1 MAESTPDIAYRRLGA
16 SALKVSP
23 LCLGTMMFGGPTDE
37 ATSARILNQAKDAGI
52 NFLDTA
58 DVYNAGASE
67 EITGRA
73 IATDRDWWVVATKF
87 GHGAWG
93 GPNRTGQSRK
103 WVIAAAEASLRR
115 LGTDYLDI
123 LYFHKADTEAP
134 LEEPLRAIRELIAA
148 GKLRYYGLSNFAG
161 WRIAEVCRIADA
173 LGMDRPVVSQPLYNL
188 VDRTAE
194 REQLPAAAHY
204 GLGVVPYSPLA
215 RGVLSGKYATG
226 QAPPE
231 GSRASRGDVR
241 LAQTEW
247 REESL
252 GVAQEVRERARAL
265 GLSTID
271 YAIAWVLRSRLVS
284 AVIAGPRTEEQ
295 WAGYLTAMRA
305 RLGPEEEA
313 FVDALVPP
321 GHASTPG
328 YTDPA
333 YPVEGRVI
341 PA

>member
-1 MAESTPDIAYRRLGA
+1 MAASTPDITYRRLGA

-37 ATSARILNQAKDAGI
+37 ATSARILDQAKDTGI

-58 DVYNAGASE
+58 DVYNAGVSE

-73 IATDRDWWVVATKF
+73 IAADRDWWVVATKF
-87 GHGAWG
+87 GHGDWG

-103 WVIAAAEASLRR
+103 WVIAAAEA
-115 LGTDYLDI
+115 
-123 LYFHKADTEAP
+123 P
-134 LEEPLRAIRELIAA
+134 LEEPLRAIGELIAM

-231 GSRASRGDVR
+231 GSRAGRGDVR

-252 GVAQEVRERARAL
+252 AVAQEVGERARSL

-271 YAIAWVLRSRLVS
+271 YAIAWVLRNRLVS

-313 FVDALVPP
+313 FVDALVRP

-333 YPVEGRVI
+333 YPVEGRV
-341 PA
+341 ALA